1 MEQKKN
7 IDLAESR
14 VHDRRMSSHVVRTGR
29 AQPADGAAVPAA
41 PLSLALPFFAAAVQ
55 AGFPSPADDY
65 LEGALDLNEHL
76 IRRPAATFFLR
87 VLGDSMTG
95 AGIHSGDL
103 LIVDRSMRPT
113 DGRIVIAVV
122 DGELTVKRLSRR
134 RGRVRLM
141 PENPRYRPI
150 EIRDGQDLQ
159 IWGVVLHVIHSLA

>member
-1 MEQKKN
+1 
-7 IDLAESR
+7 
-14 VHDRRMSSHVVRTGR
+14 MSSHVVKTGL
-29 AQPADGAAVPAA
+29 AAPADGTVVPGA
-41 PLSLALPFFAAAVQ
+41 PPPLMLPFYATAVQ

-65 LEGALDLNEHL
+65 LEGTLDLNEHL

-103 LIVDRSMRPT
+103 LIVDRSMHPAN
-113 DGRIVIAVV
+113 GRIVIAVV

-150 EIRDGQDLQ
+150 DIRDGQDLQ
-159 IWGVVLHVIHSLA
+159 IWGVVLHVIHSFV

>member
-1 MEQKKN
+1 M
-7 IDLAESR
+7 
-14 VHDRRMSSHVVRTGR
+14 
-29 AQPADGAAVPAA
+29 
-41 PLSLALPFFAAAVQ
+41 LPFYATAVQ

-65 LEGALDLNEHL
+65 LEGTLDLNEHL

-103 LIVDRSMRPT
+103 LIVDRSMHPAN
-113 DGRIVIAVV
+113 GRIVIAVV

-150 EIRDGQDLQ
+150 DIRDGQDLQ
-159 IWGVVLHVIHSLA
+159 IWGVVLHVIHSFV